1 MKRSMIARRAAVL
14 LLSIVLAGC
23 RAHSGTA
30 TAQAS
35 ATQKAGPFTLQFRP
49 EPDPPRVGLD
59 SGFVLSIS
67 DASGPVTGASVSLQL
82 VCTSF
87 HQQGPLALATESTG
101 WPGRYEAQ
109 GVTTGV
115 AGNWAAEVT
124 VRDARRGTATATFPF
139 TVRN

>member
-1 MKRSMIARRAAVL
+1 MRNSLITRFAAL
-14 LLSIVLAGC
+14 LIVSIVLTGC
-23 RAHSGTA
+23 KAHSGT
-30 TAQAS
+30 QGGES
-35 ATQKAGPFTLQFRP
+35 SSTQKAGPFTIEFRP
-49 EPDPPRVGLD
+49 QPDPPRVGLD

-115 AGNWAAEVT
+115 AGNWTAEVT
-124 VRDARRGTATATFPF
+124 VRDARRGTVTATFPF
-139 TVRN
+139 SVRN

>member
-1 MKRSMIARRAAVL
+1 MTTRCAALL

-23 RAHSGTA
+23 KTHPISAGTQGLG
-30 TAQAS
+30 AQ
-35 ATQKAGPFTLQFRP
+35 TAGPFTIQFRP

-59 SGFVLSIS
+59 SGFVLSIT
-67 DASGPVTGASVSLQL
+67 DASGPVTGASVSIQL

-115 AGNWAAEVT
+115 AGNWAAAVT

-139 TVRN
+139 TVKN